1 MSATSPNL
9 TVIRE
14 NSKKGQSFII
24 PRNTFARGLLKE
36 VCKSYLGVEL
46 DKQWQCS
53 DWSQEL
59 ISSQLEYAAILLT
72 LRETLKAKL
81 IEADLAQVAKIE
93 FDCIPAVAAMEL
105 DGMLLDEVQWQQL
118 ALKMEVNTQK
128 SALELTE
135 LIQKELST
143 PLNLLTGKAPKIDIN
158 SPTQVLNA
166 LQAMGIAVNS
176 TAKKEIA
183 PLASQYRV
191 INSLIEYRHWSKA
204 KTSFGSTLPKHISNK
219 TNKIHSHYEQL
230 GAVSGRFSCSNPN
243 LQQIPRQKEVRQC
256 FIASPGSNL
265 VMADYSQIELRIV
278 AEISGDS
285 TMIQAYQQGQDLH
298 KLTASLVLGKPLE
311 ALTSEDRQ
319 LAKAIN
325 FGLIYGISA
334 AGLLEYAF
342 SNYGVNMTLP
352 QAQQFRE
359 KYLSGYS
366 GLASWQKQ
374 QAKLLYQKGMRET
387 RTLANRR
394 RQWSDKPRLTE
405 MLNTPVQG
413 TSADITKLALANLLP
428 ALVDTGAKIIGVIHD
443 EIILESPQ
451 STKETVAQILVQV
464 MQAAGKQFLRQV
476 PVEVEAYFGQS
487 WGEKK

>member
-1 MSATSPNL
+1 
-9 TVIRE
+9 
-14 NSKKGQSFII
+14 
-24 PRNTFARGLLKE
+24 
-36 VCKSYLGVEL
+36 
-46 DKQWQCS
+46 
-53 DWSQEL
+53 
-59 ISSQLEYAAILLT
+59 
-72 LRETLKAKL
+72 
-81 IEADLAQVAKIE
+81 
-93 FDCIPAVAAMEL
+93 
-105 DGMLLDEVQWQQL
+105 
-118 ALKMEVNTQK
+118 
-128 SALELTE
+128 
-135 LIQKELST
+135 
-143 PLNLLTGKAPKIDIN
+143 
-158 SPTQVLNA
+158 
-166 LQAMGIAVNS
+166 
-176 TAKKEIA
+176 
-183 PLASQYRV
+183 
-191 INSLIEYRHWSKA
+191 
-204 KTSFGSTLPKHISNK
+204 
-219 TNKIHSHYEQL
+219 
-230 GAVSGRFSCSNPN
+230 
-243 LQQIPRQKEVRQC
+243 
-256 FIASPGSNL
+256 
-265 VMADYSQIELRIV
+265 
-278 AEISGDS
+278 
-285 TMIQAYQQGQDLH
+285 MIQAYQQGQDLH

-464 MQAAGKQFLRQV
+464 MHAAGKQFLRQV